1 MASKPVLK
9 VADFAT
15 EVHNDWCPGCGDFGI
30 LRSIQMTFAEMQL
43 APSNTAI
50 VSGIGCSAKTV
61 PYVKSY
67 GVQTLHGRPL
77 PFATGL
83 KLANPSLD
91 VVVCGGDGDGL
102 GIGAAH
108 FVNSGR
114 RNVDMLYIIFDN
126 GVYGLTKGQ
135 ASPTLRLGVRTKS
148 MPAPNVN
155 EGVNPLWLALAA
167 GAAGGGRGDSHDIKH
182 LVSPIRHGIEHK
194 GDAFLYR
201 PPPLPAH
208 NNSHT

>member
-15 EVHNDWCPGCGDFGI
+15 GVHNDWCPGCGDFGI
-30 LRSIQMTFAEMQL
+30 LRSIQMTLAEMQL
-43 APSNTAI
+43 DPSNTAI

-61 PYVKSY
+61 HYVKTY
-67 GVQTLHGRPL
+67 GVHTLHGRPL

-83 KLANPSLD
+83 KLANPGLD

-135 ASPTLRLGVRTKS
+135 ASPTLRLGGRTESKA
-148 MPAPNVN
+148 APNVK

-167 GAAGGGRGDSHDIKH
+167 GAAWVGRAYSLHIHRPGS
-182 LVSPIRHGIEHK
+182 LNPPGIEHK
-194 GDAFLYR
+194 G
-201 PPPLPAH
+201 
-208 NNSHT
+208 